1 MTAQACTP
9 HPDNDRICSRMVSD
23 GLWCG
28 QNQWAGWL
36 QSGQPEEG
44 VSALLLQET
53 RSTSWY
59 RVCLKGPDGAA
70 LPQCPE
76 KASTGR
82 AAANKTLS
90 KSDHCVWGLLEARV
104 DCCGCP
110 PHAEPPTM
118 WHSRHGSAAALFPLL
133 APELSAKGRQ
143 LSDLLLAFPC
153 LEF

>member
-1 MTAQACTP
+1 MGFGVART
-9 HPDNDRICSRMVSD
+9 
-23 GLWCG
+23 
-28 QNQWAGWL
+28 
-36 QSGQPEEG
+36 SGQAGCSQGSLRRECLRCYSRKPEVRAG
-44 VSALLLQET
+44 H
-53 RSTSWY
+53 

-82 AAANKTLS
+82 TAANKTLS

-104 DCCGCP
+104 DCCGCL

-133 APELSAKGRQ
+133 APELS
-143 LSDLLLAFPC
+143 DLLLAFPC